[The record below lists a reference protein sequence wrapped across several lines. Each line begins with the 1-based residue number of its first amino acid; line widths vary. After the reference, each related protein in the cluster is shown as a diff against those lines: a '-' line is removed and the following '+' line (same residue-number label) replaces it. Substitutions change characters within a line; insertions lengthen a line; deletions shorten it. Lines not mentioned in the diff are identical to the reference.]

1 VLSHIGCETV
11 TFSSTLYAVRL
22 RPGRPVS
29 INPECLPQSYRPSAT
44 GRFAP
49 DLPHE
54 RSGLEIS
61 HSRNILVIHCFLR
74 MGVPPDI
81 KVQSRSRVMEF
92 LRTEL
97 SVALIFASLAEG
109 QRRFGNHEAA
119 KRSVADAERGYSALV
134 DFFSEPT
141 CAKLMEPG
149 EQAEFATGL
158 ERLRKKLDSVNE

>member
-1 VLSHIGCETV
+1 
-11 TFSSTLYAVRL
+11 
-22 RPGRPVS
+22 
-29 INPECLPQSYRPSAT
+29 
-44 GRFAP
+44 
-49 DLPHE
+49 
-54 RSGLEIS
+54 
-61 HSRNILVIHCFLR
+61 